1 MHELLKV
8 TIVVGKGKKKKMPK
22 HDDSRLK
29 CSFCGKSQD
38 QVKKLIAG
46 PDVYICDECVEL
58 CNEILDEEFFENKE
72 KDGEKSDEINAE
84 KPIPKPHEIK
94 AYLDQYIIGQDDA
107 KKVLAVAVYNHYKRL
122 KHNKSADLKNNVEIQ
137 KSNILLVGPTGSG
150 KTLLAQTLAKM
161 LDVPFAVADA
171 TTLTEAGYVGD
182 DVENILLRLY
192 QNADFDSSKAER
204 GIIYIDEIDKISRKS
219 ENTSITR
226 DVSGEGV
233 QQALLKMI
241 EGTVAHVPP
250 QGGRKHPHQEFI
262 EVDTSNILFIVGG
275 AFVGLE
281 KIIERRAQVGSSVG
295 FGAKAPLSQAEK
307 EANAAKLL
315 KKLQPDDLLKFGLIP
330 EFIGRIPTYAVLDP
344 LNEKTL
350 KMILTEPKNA
360 VLKQY
365 KCLLE
370 MDGVDLEFEPEAIDL
385 IAQEALKRN
394 TGARALRA
402 IVEEIMLD
410 VMYDVP
416 SKENNGKVVITADMV
431 KNRNTGE
438 LIQLPTKNDSTKEI
452 TA

>member
-1 MHELLKV
+1 
-8 TIVVGKGKKKKMPK
+8 MPK

-46 PDVYICDECVEL
+46 PEVYICDECVEL

-72 KDGEKSDEINAE
+72 KDGENAEELNAE

-94 AYLDQYIIGQDDA
+94 AYLDQYIIAQDDA
-107 KKVLAVAVYNHYKRL
+107 KKVLSVAVYNHYKRL

-192 QNADFDSSKAER
+192 QNADFDSTKAER

-370 MDGVDLEFEPEAIDL
+370 MDGVELEFEPEAIDL

-416 SKENNGKVVITADMV
+416 SKENKGKFTVTADMV
-431 KNRNTGE
+431 KNRNSGE
-438 LIQLPTKNDSTKEI
+438 LIPLPTKTNGDSKEI
-452 TA
+452 IA

>member
-1 MHELLKV
+1 
-8 TIVVGKGKKKKMPK
+8 MPK
-22 HDDSRLK
+22 HDDSKLK
-29 CSFCGKSQD
+29 CSFCGKTQD

-46 PDVYICDECVEL
+46 PDVFICDECVEL
-58 CNEILDEEFFENKE
+58 CNEILDEEFFETKE
-72 KDGEKSDEINAE
+72 KATLESSDKSDE

-107 KKVLAVAVYNHYKRL
+107 KKVLSVAVYNHYKRL
-122 KHNKSADLKNNVEIQ
+122 KNNSSTDLKNDVEIQ

-161 LDVPFAVADA
+161 PDVPFAVADA

-192 QNADFDSSKAER
+192 QNADFDAAKAQR
-204 GIIYIDEIDKISRKS
+204 GIIYVDEIDKISRKS

-262 EVDTSNILFIVGG
+262 EIDTKNILFIVGG

-281 KIIERRAQVGSSVG
+281 KIIERRTNEGSSVG
-295 FGAKAPLSQAEK
+295 FGAKGALTQAEK
-307 EANAAKLL
+307 EAQANKIL
-315 KKLQPDDLLKFGLIP
+315 KKLQPDDLMKFGLIP
-330 EFIGRIPTYAVLDP
+330 EFIGRIPTYAVLDQ

-360 VLKQY
+360 ILKQY
-365 KCLLE
+365 QRLLE
-370 MDGVDLEFEPEAIDL
+370 MDNVKLEFEPAAIDL
-385 IAQEALKRN
+385 IAKEAIKRK
-394 TGARALRA
+394 TGARALRS
-402 IVEEIMLD
+402 IVEELMLD
-410 VMYDVP
+410 IMYEVP
-416 SKENNGKVVITADMV
+416 LKNDITEFTVTEDMV
-431 KNRNTGE
+431 KNRNNAE
-438 LIQLPTKNDSTKEI
+438 LIQLPTLNKSNESI
-452 TA
+452 A

>member
-1 MHELLKV
+1 
-8 TIVVGKGKKKKMPK
+8 MPK
-22 HDDSRLK
+22 HDDSKLK
-29 CSFCGKSQD
+29 CSFCGKTQD

-46 PDVYICDECVEL
+46 PDVFICDECVEL
-58 CNEILDEEFFENKE
+58 CNEILDEEFFETKE
-72 KDGEKSDEINAE
+72 KATLESSDKSDE

-107 KKVLAVAVYNHYKRL
+107 KKVLSVAVYNHYKRL
-122 KHNKSADLKNNVEIQ
+122 KNNSSTDLKNDVEIQ

-192 QNADFDSSKAER
+192 QNADFDAAKAQR
-204 GIIYIDEIDKISRKS
+204 GIIYVDEIDKISRKS

-262 EVDTSNILFIVGG
+262 EIDTKNILFIVGG

-281 KIIERRAQVGSSVG
+281 KIIERRTNEGSSVG
-295 FGAKAPLSQAEK
+295 FGAKGALTQAEK
-307 EANAAKLL
+307 EAQANKIL
-315 KKLQPDDLLKFGLIP
+315 KKLQPDDLMKFGLIP
-330 EFIGRIPTYAVLDP
+330 EFIGRIPTYAVLDQ

-360 VLKQY
+360 ILKQY
-365 KCLLE
+365 QRLLE
-370 MDGVDLEFEPEAIDL
+370 MDNVKLEFEPAAIDL
-385 IAQEALKRN
+385 IAKEAIKRK
-394 TGARALRA
+394 TGARALRS
-402 IVEEIMLD
+402 IVEELMLD
-410 VMYDVP
+410 IMYEVP
-416 SKENNGKVVITADMV
+416 LKNDITEFTVTEDMV
-431 KNRNTGE
+431 KNRNNAE
-438 LIQLPTKNDSTKEI
+438 LIQLPTLNKSNESI
-452 TA
+452 A